1 MIVHLRD
8 LVTCCATLM
17 CSYRVGPEYHICQV
31 DEQIPLLAIL
41 LYLPRWRT
49 QETPFQ
55 STSYVKTVDA
65 IRVSSESS
73 DYVLTSRSKD

>member
-8 LVTCCATLM
+8 LVTCCTTLM
-17 CSYRVGPEYHICQV
+17 CTHRVGLEYYICHA

-41 LYLPRWRT
+41 LYLPLWRT
-49 QETPFQ
+49 QETHFQ

-65 IRVSSESS
+65 IRVPLKVVIM
-73 DYVLTSRSKD
+73 Y